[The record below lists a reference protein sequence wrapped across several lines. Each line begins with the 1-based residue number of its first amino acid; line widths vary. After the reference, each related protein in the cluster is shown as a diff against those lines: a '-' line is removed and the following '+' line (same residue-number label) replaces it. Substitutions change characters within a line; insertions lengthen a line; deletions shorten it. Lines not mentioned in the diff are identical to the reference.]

1 MNKYK
6 TTDKIKINQ
15 LYHNYSIS
23 TKCFDGSTLYDMF
36 LANQR
41 AVNSAAL
48 KNKES
53 SIKKKSQSDEETV
66 NSISQFKPILEV
78 SPYRARQS
86 IFDLQKHTEPA
97 PNFKAQKT

>member
-41 AVNSAAL
+41 TANSAASR
-48 KNKES
+48 NKELS
-53 SIKKKSQSDEETV
+53 LKKKSQSDEETV
-66 NSISQFKPILEV
+66 NSLSQNKPILEV
-78 SPYRARQS
+78 APYRKKQ
-86 IFDLQKHTEPA
+86 ITFDLQKHT
-97 PNFKAQKT
+97 